1 MINFLF
7 DCSGSEKSVN
17 LDVAVLTDPP
27 GSFATLH
34 VRTRVPIRIEND
46 NPEKERIILQFIDC
60 KSEFS
65 NL

>member
-7 DCSGSEKSVN
+7 DCSGSEESVN
-17 LDVAVLTDPP
+17 CDVTILADPP

-46 NPEKERIILQFIDC
+46 NPEKQIII
-60 KSEFS
+60 
-65 NL
+65 NLVLGL